1 MNNNIFFS
9 KVLSKYYKKKIYL
22 KLENQNLTGS
32 HKDRECIKL
41 INLAKKKKYKKIG
54 CASTGNLAI
63 ALAFYSKLN
72 NLKCIIWLNRNTYII
87 GLLKELGAKVTLK
100 KLSLKNLY
108 LKSDEFF
115 KKNKIFSANPG
126 LHNQKLDAN
135 REITK
140 EILKKKIKNDCIVS
154 SVNNGSHIL
163 GLSKNFINPKFYG
176 IYTKSKLAKSINAF
190 SLTEISKR
198 KKFAETNLVEA
209 TDKEII
215 LGFRL
220 LAKEGLFLDGSSSAI
235 IGSLGKIKHK
245 NICCVLSGSALN
257 NLPEVQKIISKI

>member
-1 MNNNIFFS
+1 MNF
-9 KVLSKYYKKKIYL
+9 L
-22 KLENQNLTGS
+22 
-32 HKDRECIKL
+32 
-41 INLAKKKKYKKIG
+41 
-54 CASTGNLAI
+54 
-63 ALAFYSKLN
+63 
-72 NLKCIIWLNRNTYII
+72 
-87 GLLKELGAKVTLK
+87 
-100 KLSLKNLY
+100 
-108 LKSDEFF
+108 
-115 KKNKIFSANPG
+115 KNKILSANPG
-126 LHNQKLDAN
+126 LHDQKLDAN

-140 EILKKKIKNDCIVS
+140 EILKKIKNDCIVS

-235 IGSLGKIKHK
+235 IGSLGKIKNK

-257 NLPEVQKIISKI
+257 NLTEVQKIISKFKN